1 MVQESEPVLVDVA
14 VNSGQPTRR
23 AFTYS
28 IPTGMQVS
36 PGQPVF
42 VPFGAKILQGIVTG
56 EVVTPPEAGV
66 REIQAIADDTPLL
79 DRPHI
84 ELARWMSETYLASLW
99 DCIAVCL
106 PRGYG
111 QKPVT
116 MVAPVDVPP
125 LYPVQPAEQRIL
137 QHLGEHGRSTLESLR
152 EALGAVPSDRLRR
165 LQEAGYL
172 TVAQGLARPRGSARF
187 ERHLRLLRTA
197 EEARERAAELR
208 KTTPRS
214 VDARLLGRLAKTPD
228 LRLAESRE
236 LGVTPRHVERLSEE
250 GWIDERSV
258 RVERDPMDAYQFAHK
273 EAVELSPEQQ
283 SAVEAVWESGGTHL
297 LHGVTGAGK
306 TEVYMELASR
316 TLAEGRGVIVLVP
329 EISLTPQAIRRYG
342 ERFGDTV
349 TVLHSQL
356 GDGELFDTWGRI
368 HEGRARLVLGS
379 RSALFAPVGN
389 LGLIVMDEEHE
400 PSFKQSDPAPRYH
413 ARAAAE
419 RLAALSG
426 ARLVLGSA
434 TPDIVTYHRARQG
447 QIGLQ
452 TLSQRLAPTGAGGA
466 ETSPPPRVEIVDM
479 RDELAAGNR
488 HMFSRR
494 LVEAVSQAL
503 RNKEQSILFVNRR
516 GSARF
521 ILCRDCGYVAEC
533 PTCGVA
539 LSLQE
544 DSGTLPKLICHHCGR
559 SRRLDSQCPRCDGAR
574 FRPFGVGTQR
584 VEAEAHRAFPNARIA
599 RWDGQSASHKGAH
612 EALVGRLERR
622 EIDIVVGTQVLA
634 KGLDLP
640 ELSVVGAVD
649 ADVGLHLPTYQAPE
663 RTYQLLSQVVGRAGR
678 RQKQGLGV
686 IQTYS
691 PSATALVAAATGDFD
706 GFYEDEL
713 AHRRRAG
720 YPPFARLVR
729 LTYHHGNEDHGLE
742 EASRLAAELRM
753 RRDAAGR
760 ADPDILGPSPAYI
773 RRLRGQ
779 YRWNILLR
787 GHEPSRLLGEVRVGQ
802 RWTVD
807 VDPVNLL

>member
-1 MVQESEPVLVDVA
+1 MVQESQPALVDVA
-14 VNSGQPTRR
+14 VNSGQPTRK

-28 IPTGMQVS
+28 VPGGMTVE

-42 VPFGAKILQGIVTG
+42 APFGAKVLQGIVTG
-56 EVVTPPEAGV
+56 ETATPPEADARDIIAV
-66 REIQAIADDTPLL
+66 ADDVALL
-79 DRPHI
+79 DPAHI
-84 ELARWMSETYLASLW
+84 ELAFWMSETYLASLW

-125 LYPVQPAEQRIL
+125 LYPAQPADQRIL
-137 QHLGEHGRSTLESLR
+137 QHLAEHGRSTLESLR
-152 EALGAVPSDRLRR
+152 EALGTVTTERLRK

-187 ERHLRLLRTA
+187 ERRLKLARTTD
-197 EEARERAAELR
+197 EARSRAAELR

-214 VDARLLGRLAKTPD
+214 VDARLLGQLARTPE
-228 LRLAESRE
+228 LRLAEARE
-236 LGVTPRHVERLSEE
+236 LGVTPRHVERLVEE
-250 GWIDERSV
+250 GWIEELSIRI
-258 RVERDPMDAYQFAHK
+258 ERDPMDDYEFVHK
-273 EAVELSPEQQ
+273 NAVELSEEQQ
-283 SAVEAVWESGGTHL
+283 GVVDAIWQTGGAHL

-306 TEVYMELASR
+306 TEVYMELAAR
-316 TLAEGRGVIVLVP
+316 TLDEGRGVIVLVP

-342 ERFGDTV
+342 ERFGDTI

-389 LGLIVMDEEHE
+389 LGLIVLDEEHE

-419 RLAALSG
+419 ELAKLTG

-434 TPDIVTYHRARQG
+434 TPEIATYHRARQG
-447 QIGLQ
+447 ELGLQ
-452 TLSQRLAPTGAGGA
+452 VLEQRLSPTGAGGA
-466 ETSPPPRVEIVDM
+466 ESTAPPRVEIVDM
-479 RDELAAGNR
+479 RQELSAGNR

-503 RNKEQSILFVNRR
+503 RNREQSILFVNRR

-521 ILCRDCGYVAEC
+521 ILCRDCGFVAEC

-539 LSLQE
+539 LSMQE
-544 DSGTLPKLICHHCGR
+544 DAGALPRLICHHCGR
-559 SRRLDSQCPRCDGAR
+559 ERKLDSECPRCGGPR
-574 FRPFGVGTQR
+574 LRPFGVGTQR

-622 EIDIVVGTQVLA
+622 EVDIVVGTQVLA

-640 ELSVVGAVD
+640 ELSVVGVVD
-649 ADVGLHLPTYQAPE
+649 ADVGLHLPAYSAPE
-663 RTYQLLSQVVGRAGR
+663 RTFQLLSQVVGRAGR
-678 RQKQGLGV
+678 RAKQGLGV
-686 IQTYS
+686 VQTYS
-691 PSATALVAAATGDFD
+691 PGDPALEAAATGDYQ
-706 GFYEDEL
+706 GFYEHEL

-729 LTYHHGNEDHGLE
+729 LTYHHGSEEHGLE
-742 EASRLAAELRM
+742 EASRLAADLRL

-760 ADPDILGPSPAYI
+760 ADPDVLGPSPAYI

-787 GHEPSRLLGEVRVGQ
+787 GREPARLLAEARIPQ
-802 RWTVD
+802 RWTLD

>member
-1 MVQESEPVLVDVA
+1 MVQESQPLLVDVA
-14 VNSGQPTRR
+14 VNSGQPTRK
-23 AFTYS
+23 AFTYGV
-28 IPTGMQVS
+28 PGGMRVQV
-36 PGQPVF
+36 GQPVF
-42 VPFGAKILQGIVTG
+42 VPFGARVLQGIVTG
-56 EVVTPPEAGV
+56 EPATEPETGV
-66 REIQAIADDTPLL
+66 RDILAVADDSPML
-79 DRPHI
+79 DPARI
-84 ELARWMSETYLASLW
+84 ALAEWMSETYLASLW

-116 MVAPVDVPP
+116 MVAPVDMPP
-125 LYPVQPAEQRIL
+125 LYPAQPADQRIL
-137 QHLGEHGRSTLESLR
+137 RHLAEHGRSTLESLR
-152 EALGAVPSDRLRR
+152 EALGSVTTERLRK

-172 TVAQGLARPRGSARF
+172 TVAQGLARPRASARF
-187 ERHLRLLRTA
+187 ERRLRLLKTPD
-197 EEARERAAELR
+197 EARERAAELR

-214 VDARLLGRLAKTPD
+214 VDARLLGQLARTPE
-228 LRLAESRE
+228 LRLADARE
-236 LGVTPRHVERLSEE
+236 LGVTPRHVERLAEE
-250 GWIDERSV
+250 GWIEERSV
-258 RVERDPMDAYQFAHK
+258 RIERDPMENYEFVHK
-273 EAVELSPEQQ
+273 RAVELSGEQQ
-283 SAVEAVWESGGTHL
+283 GVVEAIWQTGGSHL

-306 TEVYMELASR
+306 TEVYMELAAR
-316 TLAEGRGVIVLVP
+316 TLDEGRGVIVLVP

-379 RSALFAPVGN
+379 RSALFAPVSK

-413 ARAAAE
+413 ARATAE
-419 RLAALSG
+419 KLAQLAG

-434 TPDIVTYHRARQG
+434 TPEITTYHRARQG
-447 QIGLQ
+447 GLGLQ
-452 TLSQRLAPTGAGGA
+452 VLEQRLSPTGEGGA
-466 ETSPPPRVEIVDM
+466 ESTAPPRVEIVDM
-479 RDELAAGNR
+479 RQELSSGNR

-494 LVEAVSQAL
+494 MVEAVSQAL
-503 RNKEQSILFVNRR
+503 RANEQTILFVNRR

-521 ILCRDCGYVAEC
+521 ILCRDCGFVAEC

-544 DSGTLPKLICHHCGR
+544 DAGKLPRLICHHCGR
-559 SRRLDSQCPRCDGAR
+559 ERKLDSECPRCNSPR

-584 VEAEAHRAFPNARIA
+584 VETEAHRAFPTARIA
-599 RWDGQSASHKGAH
+599 RWDSQSASHKGAH
-612 EALVGRLERR
+612 EELVGRLERR

-640 ELSVVGAVD
+640 ELSVVGVVD
-649 ADVGLHLPTYQAPE
+649 ADVGLHLPAYSAPE
-663 RTYQLLSQVVGRAGR
+663 RTFQLLSQVVGRAGR
-678 RQKQGLGV
+678 RRKQGLGI

-691 PSATALVAAATGDFD
+691 PQDPALQAAATGDYT
-706 GFYEDEL
+706 GFYEHEL

-720 YPPFARLVR
+720 YPPYARLVR
-729 LTYHHGNEDHGLE
+729 LTYHHGDEEHGLE
-742 EASRLAAELRM
+742 EASRLAAELRL

-787 GHEPSRLLGEVRVGQ
+787 GREPARLLAEARVGQ
-802 RWTVD
+802 RWTID